1 MNGKAIVITAIMS
14 LYFTVA
20 LPSFAQTSQSTK
32 GKASPV
38 VVDSVKA
45 AKVDKKLN
53 KIQARADAK
62 IEKIQAKADARMGKV
77 QAKADSGKADAKIE
91 KIQAKADARMGKVQA
106 KADSAKAKKELKG
119 QNEPKGLMGMKEKAK
134 AMTGRMAPADSIAA
148 AVKPK

>member
-32 GKASPV
+32 GKASPA
-38 VVDSVKA
+38 VVDSVKTG
-45 AKVDKKLN
+45 KVDKKLN
-53 KIQARADAK
+53 KIQAR
-62 IEKIQAKADARMGKV
+62 
-77 QAKADSGKADAKIE
+77 ADAKIE